1 MKLLSMTL
9 KNFKGIRSFEFTPD
23 GQNVSVYGTN
33 GSGKSTIMDAFT
45 WLLFDKNSHW
55 EAKFGIKTLD
65 SDGEAIPKLEHTV
78 TAILDDDGKKVF
90 LGKTLKE
97 RWVKAHGTAEAVYN
111 GNTTIYM
118 AGSPDAPIPVS
129 SAQYKKTV
137 AGILDEGL
145 FKMLSDPL
153 YFNEKLKTEDR
164 RKALVEIVGETS
176 DDDVVKAHPNLEEV
190 PSILNGMGI
199 DDCRRGLKLKQ
210 RKVGRERDGIPE
222 RIDELS
228 RQLPKWTAEQ
238 VDNARQDLASLP
250 AEREAVQA
258 EIARIQ
264 APDQTARELEI
275 EKAKGKVKDA
285 RNAYDGVAH
294 RRMQVFEMEKSEK
307 TQAIHDLETKHREA
321 EMDLTMLLAEAK
333 ATEGKMTEIGKS
345 LDALRQSFV
354 EEKKNPFGEAPIKKI
369 CPTCGQNLPDDM
381 VEKLETERSQREAAF
396 NQAKAENLKAIN
408 EKGITLSADLKTAS
422 SSLEG
427 CHRDIGQKKAV
438 IEEIKKKISA
448 MKQELDGMT
457 PPEPGALEKNLE
469 AQAAEAQEKL
479 ERLMA
484 AAPDEA
490 PAADVGPLRT
500 KLQSLEE
507 RIDRAKGI
515 EADTD
520 WGNDLNQRI
529 QALLGKDGQLAQ
541 TQADLER
548 KLALLDEFSKTK
560 MDMVNEKC
568 NQAFS
573 HVRWVMFRPNVTNS
587 GYEAC
592 CEATWDGVP
601 YKDLNTGCRINA
613 GLDVINTLAKRAG
626 KTVPIFL
633 DNAESVVKLLPTD
646 AQVIRLVVSDADK
659 TLRVEKED

>member
-1 MKLLSMTL
+1 MKLLKLTL
-9 KNFKGIRSFEFTPD
+9 KNFKGIRSFEFAPD

-65 SDGEAIPKLEHTV
+65 SDGETIPKLEHTV
-78 TAILDDDGKKVF
+78 TAILDDEGKKVY
-90 LGKTLKE
+90 LEKTLKE
-97 RWVKAHGTAEAVYN
+97 RWVKARGTAETVYN

-118 AGSPDAPIPVS
+118 AGSPDAPVPVS
-129 SAQYKKTV
+129 SAQYKKIV

-176 DDDVVKAHPNLEEV
+176 DDDVVKAHPDLKEV
-190 PSILNGMGI
+190 PSILNDMGI
-199 DDCRRGLKLKQ
+199 DDCRRGLKLKR
-210 RKVGRERDGIPE
+210 RKVGQERDGIPE

-238 VDNARQDLASLP
+238 VDNARQDVHTLT
-250 AEREAVQA
+250 ERLESIQA

-285 RNAYDGVAH
+285 RKACDDVAH
-294 RRMQVFEMEKSEK
+294 RRMQVFEMKKAEKA
-307 TQAIHDLETKHREA
+307 QNLHDLETKHREA

-333 ATEGKMTEIGKS
+333 VTEDNVTEIGKS
-345 LDALRQSFV
+345 LEALRQSFV
-354 EEKKNPFGEAPIKKI
+354 DEKKNPFGEAPIDKI
-369 CPTCGQNLPDDM
+369 CPTCGQNLPGDM
-381 VEKLETERSQREAAF
+381 VEKLEAERAQREAMF
-396 NQAKAENLKAIN
+396 NQVKAENLKKIN
-408 EKGITLSADLKTAS
+408 EKGAALSADLKTAS

-427 CHRDIGQKKAV
+427 CRRDISQKKAE
-438 IEEIKKKISA
+438 IEEIKKKISS
-448 MKQELDGMT
+448 MKNELDSMT
-457 PPEPGALEKNLE
+457 PPEPGELEHRLE
-469 AQAAEAQEKL
+469 TQAAEAQKKL
-479 ERLMA
+479 ELLMT
-484 AAPDEA
+484 AAPGKD
-490 PAADVGPLRT
+490 PADVSPLREEA
-500 KLQSLEE
+500 QSIQE
-507 RIDRAKGI
+507 RIDRAKAVV
-515 EADTD
+515 ADTER
-520 WGNDLNQRI
+520 GNSLNRRI
-529 QALLGKDGQLAQ
+529 QELLKSDGQLAQ
-541 TQADLER
+541 QQADLER

-568 NQAFS
+568 NQAFA

>member
-1 MKLLSMTL
+1 MKLLKLTL
-9 KNFKGIRSFEFTPD
+9 KNFKGIRSFEFAPD

-33 GSGKSTIMDAFT
+33 GSGKSTLMDAFT

-65 SDGEAIPKLEHTV
+65 SNGETIPKLEHTV
-78 TAILDDDGKKVF
+78 TAILDDEGKKVY
-90 LGKTLKE
+90 LEKTLKE
-97 RWVKAHGTAEAVYN
+97 RWVKARGTAETVYN

-118 AGSPDAPIPVS
+118 AGSPDAPVPVS
-129 SAQYKKTV
+129 SAQYKKIV

-176 DDDVVKAHPNLEEV
+176 DDDVVKAHPDLKEV
-190 PSILNGMGI
+190 PSILNDMGI

-210 RKVGRERDGIPE
+210 RKVGQERDGIPE

-238 VDNARQDLASLP
+238 VDNARQDVHTLT
-250 AEREAVQA
+250 ERLESIQA

-285 RNAYDGVAH
+285 RKACDDVAH
-294 RRMQVFEMEKSEK
+294 RRMQVFEMKKAEKA
-307 TQAIHDLETKHREA
+307 QNLHDLETKHREA

-333 ATEGKMTEIGKS
+333 VTEDNVTEIGKS
-345 LDALRQSFV
+345 LEALRQSFV
-354 EEKKNPFGEAPIKKI
+354 DEKKNPFGEAPIDKI
-369 CPTCGQNLPDDM
+369 CPTCGQNLPGDM
-381 VEKLETERSQREAAF
+381 VEKLEAERAQREAMF
-396 NQAKAENLKAIN
+396 NQVKAENLKKIN
-408 EKGITLSADLKTAS
+408 EKGAALSADLKTAS

-427 CHRDIGQKKAV
+427 CRRDISQKKAE
-438 IEEIKKKISA
+438 IEEIKKKISS
-448 MKQELDGMT
+448 MKNELDSMT
-457 PPEPGALEKNLE
+457 PPEPGELEHRLE
-469 AQAAEAQEKL
+469 TQAAEAQKKL
-479 ERLMA
+479 ELLMT
-484 AAPDEA
+484 AAPGKD
-490 PAADVGPLRT
+490 PADVSPLREEA
-500 KLQSLEE
+500 QSIQE
-507 RIDRAKGI
+507 RIDKAKAI
-515 EADTD
+515 VADTAR
-520 WGNDLNQRI
+520 GNDLNKRI
-529 QALLGKDGQLAQ
+529 QELLGKDGQLAQ

-573 HVRWVMFRPNVTNS
+573 HVRWVMFRPNVSNS

-601 YKDLNTGCRINA
+601 YKDLNTGFRINA

-659 TLRVEKED
+659 TLKIEKEE

>member
-1 MKLLSMTL
+1 MKLLKLTL
-9 KNFKGIRSFEFTPD
+9 KNFKGIRSFEFAPD

-65 SDGEAIPKLEHTV
+65 SDGETIPKLEHTV
-78 TAILDDDGKKVF
+78 TAILDDEGKKVY
-90 LGKTLKE
+90 LEKTLKE
-97 RWVKAHGTAEAVYN
+97 RWVKARGTAETVYN

-118 AGSPDAPIPVS
+118 AGSPDAPVPVS
-129 SAQYKKTV
+129 SAQYKKIV

-176 DDDVVKAHPNLEEV
+176 DDDVVKAHPDLKEV
-190 PSILNGMGI
+190 PSILNDMGI
-199 DDCRRGLKLKQ
+199 DDCRRGLKLKR
-210 RKVGRERDGIPE
+210 RKVGQERDGIPE

-238 VDNARQDLASLP
+238 VDNARQDVHTLT
-250 AEREAVQA
+250 ERLESIQA

-285 RNAYDGVAH
+285 RKACDDVAH
-294 RRMQVFEMEKSEK
+294 RRMQVFEMKKAEKA
-307 TQAIHDLETKHREA
+307 QNLHDLETKHREA

-333 ATEGKMTEIGKS
+333 VTEDNVTEIGKS
-345 LDALRQSFV
+345 LEALRQSFV
-354 EEKKNPFGEAPIKKI
+354 DEKKNPFGEAPIDKI
-369 CPTCGQNLPDDM
+369 CPTCGQNLPGDM
-381 VEKLETERSQREAAF
+381 VEKLEAERAQREAMF
-396 NQAKAENLKAIN
+396 NQVKAENLKKIN
-408 EKGITLSADLKTAS
+408 EKGAALSADLKTAS

-427 CHRDIGQKKAV
+427 CRRDISQKKAE
-438 IEEIKKKISA
+438 IEEIKKKISS
-448 MKQELDGMT
+448 MKNELDSMT
-457 PPEPGALEKNLE
+457 PPEPGELEHRLE
-469 AQAAEAQEKL
+469 TQAAEAQKKL
-479 ERLMA
+479 ELLMT
-484 AAPDEA
+484 AAPGKD
-490 PAADVGPLRT
+490 PADVSPLREEA
-500 KLQSLEE
+500 QSIQE
-507 RIDRAKGI
+507 RIDRAKAVV
-515 EADTD
+515 ADTER
-520 WGNDLNQRI
+520 GNSLNRRI
-529 QALLGKDGQLAQ
+529 QELLKSDGQLAQ
-541 TQADLER
+541 QQADLER
-548 KLALLDEFSKTK
+548 KLALLGEFSKTK

-568 NQAFS
+568 NQAFA

>member
-1 MKLLSMTL
+1 MKLLKLTL
-9 KNFKGIRSFEFTPD
+9 KNFKGIRSFEFAPD

-33 GSGKSTIMDAFT
+33 GSGKSTLMDAFT

-65 SDGEAIPKLEHTV
+65 SNGETIPKLEHTV
-78 TAILDDDGKKVF
+78 TAILDDEGKKVY
-90 LGKTLKE
+90 LEKTLKE
-97 RWVKAHGTAEAVYN
+97 RWVKARGTAETVYN

-118 AGSPDAPIPVS
+118 AGSPDAPVPVS
-129 SAQYKKTV
+129 SAQYKKIV

-176 DDDVVKAHPNLEEV
+176 DDDVVKAHPDLKEV
-190 PSILNGMGI
+190 PSILNDMGI

-210 RKVGRERDGIPE
+210 RKVGQERDGIPE

-238 VDNARQDLASLP
+238 VDNARQDVHTLT
-250 AEREAVQA
+250 ERLESIQA

-285 RNAYDGVAH
+285 RKACDDVAH
-294 RRMQVFEMEKSEK
+294 RRMQVFEMKKAEKA
-307 TQAIHDLETKHREA
+307 QNLHDLETKHREA

-333 ATEGKMTEIGKS
+333 VTEDNVTEIGKS
-345 LDALRQSFV
+345 LEALRQSFV
-354 EEKKNPFGEAPIKKI
+354 DEKKNPFGEAPIDKI
-369 CPTCGQNLPDDM
+369 CPTCGQNLPGDM
-381 VEKLETERSQREAAF
+381 VEKLEAERAQREAMF
-396 NQAKAENLKAIN
+396 NQVKAENLKKIN
-408 EKGITLSADLKTAS
+408 EKGAALSADLKTAS

-427 CHRDIGQKKAV
+427 CRRDISQKKAE
-438 IEEIKKKISA
+438 IEEIKKKISS
-448 MKQELDGMT
+448 MKNELDSMT
-457 PPEPGALEKNLE
+457 PPEPGELEHRLE
-469 AQAAEAQEKL
+469 TQAAEAQKKL
-479 ERLMA
+479 ELLMT
-484 AAPDEA
+484 AAPGKD
-490 PAADVGPLRT
+490 PADVSPLREEA
-500 KLQSLEE
+500 QSIQE
-507 RIDRAKGI
+507 RIDKAKAI
-515 EADTD
+515 VADTAR
-520 WGNDLNQRI
+520 GNDLNKRI
-529 QALLGKDGQLAQ
+529 QELLGKDGQLAQ

-548 KLALLDEFSKTK
+548 KMALLDEFSKTK

-573 HVRWVMFRPNVTNS
+573 HVRWVMFRPNVSNS

-601 YKDLNTGCRINA
+601 YKDLNTGFRINA

-659 TLRVEKED
+659 TLKIEKEE

>member
-1 MKLLSMTL
+1 MKLISMTL

-33 GSGKSTIMDAFT
+33 GSGKSTLMDAFT

-55 EAKFGIKTLD
+55 EAKFGIKTLN
-65 SDGEAIPKLEHTV
+65 SDGETIPKLEHTV
-78 TAILDDDGKKVF
+78 TAILDDNGKKVY
-90 LGKTLKE
+90 LEKILKE

-111 GNTTIYM
+111 GNTTTYM
-118 AGSPDAPIPVS
+118 AGSPDAPVPVS
-129 SAQYKKTV
+129 SAQYKKIV
-137 AGILDEGL
+137 AGILDEGI

-176 DDDVVKAHPNLEEV
+176 DDDVVKAHPALEEV
-190 PSILNGMGI
+190 PSILNDMGI

-210 RKVGRERDGIPE
+210 RKVGQERDGIPE

-238 VDNARQDLASLP
+238 VDNARQDVHTLT
-250 AEREAVQA
+250 ERLESIQT
-258 EIARIQ
+258 EIARKQ

-275 EKAKGKVKDA
+275 EKVKGKVKDA
-285 RNAYDGVAH
+285 RKACDDVAH
-294 RRMQVFEMEKSEK
+294 RRMQVFEMKKAEKA
-307 TQAIHDLETKHREA
+307 QALHDLETKHREE

-333 ATEGKMTEIGKS
+333 VTKDNVTEIGKS
-345 LDALRQSFV
+345 LEALRQSFV
-354 EEKKNPFGEAPIKKI
+354 AEKKNPFGEAPIDKI
-369 CPTCGQNLPDDM
+369 CPTCGQNLPGEM
-381 VEKLETERSQREAAF
+381 VEKLEAERTQREAMF
-396 NQAKAENLKAIN
+396 NQMKAENLKKIN
-408 EKGITLSADLKTAS
+408 EKGAALSADLKTAS

-427 CHRDIGQKKAV
+427 CLRDIGNKKSE
-438 IEEIKKKISA
+438 IEEIKKKIST
-448 MKQELDGMT
+448 MKSELDSMT
-457 PPEPGALEKNLE
+457 PPEPGELEHRLE
-469 AQAAEAQEKL
+469 ARAAEAQKEL
-479 ERLMA
+479 ERLTA
-484 AAPDEA
+484 AAPGKE
-490 PAADVGPLRT
+490 PADVSPLREEA
-500 KLQSLEE
+500 QSIQE
-507 RIDRAKGI
+507 RIDRAKAVV
-515 EADTD
+515 ADTER
-520 WGNDLNQRI
+520 GNALNRRI
-529 QALLGKDGQLAQ
+529 QELLKSDGQLAQ
-541 TQADLER
+541 AQADLER
-548 KLALLDEFSKTK
+548 KLALLDDFSKAK

-568 NQAFS
+568 NQEFA
-573 HVRWVMFRPNVTNS
+573 HVRWTMFRPNVTNS

-633 DNAESVVKLLPTD
+633 DNAESIVKLLPTD

>member
-1 MKLLSMTL
+1 MKLIKLTL

-33 GSGKSTIMDAFT
+33 GSGKSTLMDAFT

-65 SDGEAIPKLEHTV
+65 SNGETIPKLEHTV
-78 TAILDDDGKKVF
+78 TAILDDEGKKVY
-90 LGKTLKE
+90 LEKTLKE
-97 RWVKAHGTAEAVYN
+97 RWVKARGTAETVYN

-118 AGSPDAPIPVS
+118 AGSPDAPVPVS
-129 SAQYKKTV
+129 SAQYKKIV

-176 DDDVVKAHPNLEEV
+176 DDDVVKAHPDLEEV
-190 PSILNGMGI
+190 PSILNDMGI

-210 RKVGRERDGIPE
+210 RKVGQERDGIPE

-238 VDNARQDLASLP
+238 VDNARQNVHTLT
-250 AEREAVQA
+250 ERLESIQT
-258 EIARIQ
+258 EIARKQ
-264 APDQTARELEI
+264 APNQTDRELEI
-275 EKAKGKVKDA
+275 EKAKGNVKDA
-285 RNAYDGVAH
+285 RKACDDVAY
-294 RRMQVFEMEKSEK
+294 RRMQVFEMKKAEKA
-307 TQAIHDLETKHREA
+307 QALHDLETKHREA

-333 ATEGKMTEIGKS
+333 VTEDKVTEIGKS
-345 LDALRQSFV
+345 LEALRQSFV
-354 EEKKNPFGEAPIKKI
+354 DEKKNPFGEAPIDKI
-369 CPTCGQNLPDDM
+369 CPTCGQNLPGDM
-381 VEKLETERSQREAAF
+381 VKKLEAERAQREAMF
-396 NQAKAENLKAIN
+396 NQTKAENLKKIN
-408 EKGITLSADLKTAS
+408 EKGAALSADLKIVS

-427 CHRDIGQKKAV
+427 CHRDIGNKKTD
-438 IEEIKKKISA
+438 IEEIKKKIST
-448 MKQELDGMT
+448 MKNELDSMT
-457 PPEPGALEKNLE
+457 PPEPGELEHRLE
-469 AQAAEAQEKL
+469 ARAAEAQKEL
-479 ERLMA
+479 ERLTA
-484 AAPDEA
+484 AAPGKE
-490 PAADVGPLRT
+490 PADVSPLREEA
-500 KLQSLEE
+500 QSIQE
-507 RIDRAKGI
+507 RIDRAKAVV
-515 EADTD
+515 ADTER
-520 WGNDLNQRI
+520 GNSLNRRI
-529 QALLGKDGQLAQ
+529 QELLKSDGQLAQ
-541 TQADLER
+541 QQADLER

-560 MDMVNEKC
+560 MDMVNKKC
-568 NQAFS
+568 NQAFA

-659 TLRVEKED
+659 TLRVEKEE

>member
-1 MKLLSMTL
+1 MKLLKLTL
-9 KNFKGIRSFEFTPD
+9 KNFKGIRSFEFAPD

-33 GSGKSTIMDAFT
+33 GSGKSTLMDAFT

-65 SDGEAIPKLEHTV
+65 SNGETIPKLEHTV
-78 TAILDDDGKKVF
+78 TAILDDEGKKVY
-90 LGKTLKE
+90 LEKTLKE
-97 RWVKAHGTAEAVYN
+97 RWVKARGTAETVYN

-118 AGSPDAPIPVS
+118 AGSPDAPVPVS
-129 SAQYKKTV
+129 SAQYKKIV

-176 DDDVVKAHPNLEEV
+176 DDDVVKAHPDLKEV
-190 PSILNGMGI
+190 PSILNDMGI

-210 RKVGRERDGIPE
+210 RKVGQERDGIPE

-238 VDNARQDLASLP
+238 VDNARQDVHTLT
-250 AEREAVQA
+250 ERLESIQA

-285 RNAYDGVAH
+285 RKACDDVAH
-294 RRMQVFEMEKSEK
+294 RRMQVFEMKKAEKA
-307 TQAIHDLETKHREA
+307 QNLHDLETKHREA

-333 ATEGKMTEIGKS
+333 VTEDNVTEIGKS
-345 LDALRQSFV
+345 LEALRQSFV
-354 EEKKNPFGEAPIKKI
+354 DEKKNPFGEAPIDKI
-369 CPTCGQNLPDDM
+369 CPTCGQNLPGDM
-381 VEKLETERSQREAAF
+381 VEKLEAERAQREAMF
-396 NQAKAENLKAIN
+396 NQVKAENLKKIN
-408 EKGITLSADLKTAS
+408 EKGAALSADLKTAS

-427 CHRDIGQKKAV
+427 CRRDISQKKAE
-438 IEEIKKKISA
+438 IEEIKKKISS
-448 MKQELDGMT
+448 MKNELDSMT
-457 PPEPGALEKNLE
+457 PPEPGELEHRLE
-469 AQAAEAQEKL
+469 TQAAEAQKKL
-479 ERLMA
+479 ELLMT
-484 AAPDEA
+484 AAPGKD
-490 PAADVGPLRT
+490 PADVSPLREAA
-500 KLQSLEE
+500 QSIQE
-507 RIDRAKGI
+507 RIDKAKAI
-515 EADTD
+515 VADTAR
-520 WGNDLNQRI
+520 GNDLNKRI
-529 QALLGKDGQLAQ
+529 QELLGKDGQLAQ

-573 HVRWVMFRPNVTNS
+573 HVRWVMFRPNVSNS

-601 YKDLNTGCRINA
+601 YKDLNTGFRINA

-659 TLRVEKED
+659 TLKIEKEE

>member
-1 MKLLSMTL
+1 MKLLKLTL
-9 KNFKGIRSFEFTPD
+9 KNFKGIRSFEFAPD

-33 GSGKSTIMDAFT
+33 GSGKSTLMDAFT

-65 SDGEAIPKLEHTV
+65 SNGETIPKLEHTV
-78 TAILDDDGKKVF
+78 TAILDDEGKKVY
-90 LGKTLKE
+90 LEKTLKE
-97 RWVKAHGTAEAVYN
+97 RWVKARGTAETVYN

-118 AGSPDAPIPVS
+118 AGSPDAPVPVS
-129 SAQYKKTV
+129 SAQYKKIV

-176 DDDVVKAHPNLEEV
+176 DDDVVKAHPDLKEV
-190 PSILNGMGI
+190 PSILNDMGI

-210 RKVGRERDGIPE
+210 RKVGQERDGIPE

-238 VDNARQDLASLP
+238 VDNARQDVHTLT
-250 AEREAVQA
+250 ERLESIQA

-285 RNAYDGVAH
+285 RKACDDVAH
-294 RRMQVFEMEKSEK
+294 RRMQVFEMKKAEKV
-307 TQAIHDLETKHREA
+307 QNLHDLETKHREA

-333 ATEGKMTEIGKS
+333 VTKDNVTEIGKS
-345 LDALRQSFV
+345 LEALRQSFV
-354 EEKKNPFGEAPIKKI
+354 DEKKNPFGEAPIDKI
-369 CPTCGQNLPDDM
+369 CPTCGQNLPGDM
-381 VEKLETERSQREAAF
+381 VEKLEAERAQREAMF
-396 NQAKAENLKAIN
+396 NQVKAENLKKIN
-408 EKGITLSADLKTAS
+408 EKGAALSADLKTAS

-427 CHRDIGQKKAV
+427 CRRDISQKKAE
-438 IEEIKKKISA
+438 IEEIKKKISS
-448 MKQELDGMT
+448 MKNELDSMT
-457 PPEPGALEKNLE
+457 PPEPGELEHRLE
-469 AQAAEAQEKL
+469 TQAAEAQKKL
-479 ERLMA
+479 ELLMT
-484 AAPDEA
+484 AAPGKD
-490 PAADVGPLRT
+490 PADVSPLREEA
-500 KLQSLEE
+500 QSIQE
-507 RIDRAKGI
+507 RIDKAKAI
-515 EADTD
+515 VADTAR
-520 WGNDLNQRI
+520 GNDLNKRI
-529 QALLGKDGQLAQ
+529 QELLGKDGQLAQ

-568 NQAFS
+568 NQAFT
-573 HVRWVMFRPNVTNS
+573 HVRWTMFRPNVTNS

-659 TLRVEKED
+659 TLKIEKEE

>member
-1 MKLLSMTL
+1 MKLLKLTL
-9 KNFKGIRSFEFTPD
+9 KNFKGLRSFKFTPN
-23 GQNVSVYGTN
+23 GKSVSVYGTN
-33 GSGKSTIMDAFT
+33 GAGKSTLMDAFL

-55 EAKFGIKTLD
+55 ETKFGIKTLD
-65 SDGEAIPKLEHTV
+65 SDGKEIPKLEHTV
-78 TAILDDDGKKVF
+78 TAVLDNDGRKVY
-90 LGKTLKE
+90 LEKTLKE
-97 RWVKAHGTAEAVYN
+97 RWVKAHGTAEAIYN
-111 GNTTIYM
+111 GNTTTYM
-118 AGSPDAPIPVS
+118 AGSPDAPVPVS
-129 SAQYKKTV
+129 SAQYKKVV
-137 AGILDEGL
+137 AGILDEGI

-153 YFNEKLKTEDR
+153 YFNEKLKPEDR

-176 DDDVVKAHPNLEEV
+176 DDDVVKAHPDLKEV
-190 PSILNGMGI
+190 PSILNDMGI

-210 RKVGRERDGIPE
+210 RKVGQERDGIPE

-238 VDNARQDLASLP
+238 VDNARQDVHTLT
-250 AEREAVQA
+250 ERLESIQT
-258 EIARIQ
+258 EIARKQ

-285 RNAYDGVAH
+285 RKACDDVAH
-294 RRMQVFEMEKSEK
+294 RRMQVFEMKKAEKA
-307 TQAIHDLETKHREA
+307 QNLHDLETKHREA

-333 ATEGKMTEIGKS
+333 VTKDNVTEIGKS
-345 LDALRQSFV
+345 LEALRQSFV
-354 EEKKNPFGEAPIKKI
+354 DEKKNPFGEAPIDKI
-369 CPTCGQNLPDDM
+369 CPTCGQNLPGDM
-381 VEKLETERSQREAAF
+381 VEKLEAERAQREAMF
-396 NQAKAENLKAIN
+396 NQVKAENLKKIN
-408 EKGITLSADLKTAS
+408 EKGAALSADLKTAS

-427 CHRDIGQKKAV
+427 CHRDIGQKKAE
-438 IEEIKKKISA
+438 IEEIKKKIST
-448 MKQELDGMT
+448 MKQEVDGMT
-457 PPEPGALEKNLE
+457 PPEPGELEKSLE
-469 AQAAEAQEKL
+469 ARAAEAQKEL
-479 ERLMA
+479 ERLTA
-484 AAPDEA
+484 AAPGKE
-490 PAADVGPLRT
+490 PADVSPLREES
-500 KLQSLEE
+500 QSIQE
-507 RIDRAKGI
+507 RIDRAKAI
-515 EADTD
+515 VADTER
-520 WGNDLNQRI
+520 GNALNRRI
-529 QALLGKDGQLAQ
+529 QDLLKSDGQLSQ
-541 TQADLER
+541 QQADLER

-568 NQAFS
+568 NQAFA

-626 KTVPIFL
+626 KTAPIFL

>member
-1 MKLLSMTL
+1 MKLLKLTL
-9 KNFKGIRSFEFTPD
+9 KNFKGIRSFEFAPD

-33 GSGKSTIMDAFT
+33 GSGKSTLMDAFT

-65 SDGEAIPKLEHTV
+65 SNGETIPKLEHTV
-78 TAILDDDGKKVF
+78 TAILDDEGKKVY
-90 LGKTLKE
+90 LEKTLKE
-97 RWVKAHGTAEAVYN
+97 RWVKARGTAETVYN

-118 AGSPDAPIPVS
+118 AGSPDAPVPVS
-129 SAQYKKTV
+129 SAQYKKIV

-176 DDDVVKAHPNLEEV
+176 DDDVVKAHPDLEEV
-190 PSILNGMGI
+190 PSILNDMGI

-210 RKVGRERDGIPE
+210 RKVGQERDGIPE

-238 VDNARQDLASLP
+238 VDNARQNVHTLT
-250 AEREAVQA
+250 ERLESIQT
-258 EIARIQ
+258 EIARKQ
-264 APDQTARELEI
+264 APNQTDRELEI
-275 EKAKGKVKDA
+275 EKAKGNVKDA
-285 RNAYDGVAH
+285 RKACDDVAY
-294 RRMQVFEMEKSEK
+294 RRMQVFEMKKAEKA
-307 TQAIHDLETKHREA
+307 QALHDLETKHREA

-333 ATEGKMTEIGKS
+333 VTEDKVTEIGKS
-345 LDALRQSFV
+345 LEALRQSFV
-354 EEKKNPFGEAPIKKI
+354 DEKKNPFGEAPIDKI
-369 CPTCGQNLPDDM
+369 CPTCGQNLPGDM
-381 VEKLETERSQREAAF
+381 VKKLEAERAQREAMF
-396 NQAKAENLKAIN
+396 NQTKAENLKKIN
-408 EKGITLSADLKTAS
+408 EKGAALSADLKIVS

-427 CHRDIGQKKAV
+427 CHRDIGNKKTD
-438 IEEIKKKISA
+438 IEEIKKKIST
-448 MKQELDGMT
+448 MKNELDSMT
-457 PPEPGALEKNLE
+457 PPEPGELEHRLE
-469 AQAAEAQEKL
+469 ARAAEAQKEL
-479 ERLMA
+479 ERLTA
-484 AAPDEA
+484 AAPGKE
-490 PAADVGPLRT
+490 PADVSPLREEA
-500 KLQSLEE
+500 QSIQE
-507 RIDRAKGI
+507 RIDRAKAVV
-515 EADTD
+515 ADTER
-520 WGNDLNQRI
+520 GNSLNRRI
-529 QALLGKDGQLAQ
+529 QELLKSDGQLAQ
-541 TQADLER
+541 QQADLER

-568 NQAFS
+568 NQAFA

-626 KTVPIFL
+626 KTAPIFL

-659 TLRVEKED
+659 TLRVEKEE

>member
-1 MKLLSMTL
+1 MKLLKLTL

-33 GSGKSTIMDAFT
+33 GSGKSTLMDAFT

-65 SDGEAIPKLEHTV
+65 SDGETIPKLEHTV
-78 TAILDDDGKKVF
+78 TAVLDDDGKKVF

-97 RWVKAHGTAEAVYN
+97 RWVKAHGTSEAVYN

-129 SAQYKKTV
+129 SVQYKKTV

-145 FKMLSDPL
+145 FKMMSDPL

-176 DDDVVKAHPNLEEV
+176 DADVVKTHPDLEEV

-210 RKVGRERDGIPE
+210 RKVGQERDGIPE
-222 RIDELS
+222 RVDELS

-285 RNAYDGVAH
+285 RKACDDVAH
-294 RRMQVFEMEKSEK
+294 RRMQVFEMKKTEKA
-307 TQAIHDLETKHREA
+307 QNLHDLETKHREA
-321 EMDLTMLLAEAK
+321 EMDLTMLLAIKK
-333 ATEGKMTEIGKS
+333 ATEDKMTEIGKS

-354 EEKKNPFGEAPIKKI
+354 DEKKNPFGEAPIKKI
-369 CPTCGQNLPDDM
+369 CPTCGQDLPGDM

-408 EKGITLSADLKTAS
+408 EKGVALSADMKTAS

-427 CHRDIGQKKAV
+427 CHRDIGQKKSE

-448 MKQELDGMT
+448 MKQTLDSMT
-457 PPEPGALEKNLE
+457 PPEPGELEKNLE
-469 AQAAEAQEKL
+469 AQAAEAQKKL

-484 AAPDEA
+484 AAPDKA

-500 KLQSLEE
+500 KLESLQA

-515 EADTD
+515 EADTAR
-520 WGNDLNQRI
+520 GNDLNKRI
-529 QALLGKDGQLAQ
+529 QELLGKDKQLAQ

-560 MDMVNEKC
+560 MDMVNEKS

-613 GLDVINTLAKRAG
+613 GLDVINTLSKRSG

-633 DNAESVVKLLPTD
+633 DNAESVVKLLPTY

-659 TLRVEKED
+659 TLRFEKED

>member
-1 MKLLSMTL
+1 MKLLKLTL
-9 KNFKGIRSFEFTPD
+9 KNFKGIRSFEFAPD

-33 GSGKSTIMDAFT
+33 GSGKSTLMDAFT

-65 SDGEAIPKLEHTV
+65 SNGETIPKLEHTV
-78 TAILDDDGKKVF
+78 TAILDDEGKKVY
-90 LGKTLKE
+90 LEKTLKE
-97 RWVKAHGTAEAVYN
+97 RWVKARGTAETVYN

-118 AGSPDAPIPVS
+118 AGSPDAPVPVS
-129 SAQYKKTV
+129 SAQYKKIV

-176 DDDVVKAHPNLEEV
+176 DDDVVKAHPDLEEV
-190 PSILNGMGI
+190 PSILNDMGI

-210 RKVGRERDGIPE
+210 RKVGQERDGIPE

-238 VDNARQDLASLP
+238 VDNARQNVHTLT
-250 AEREAVQA
+250 ERLESIQT
-258 EIARIQ
+258 EIARKQ
-264 APDQTARELEI
+264 APNQTDRELEI
-275 EKAKGKVKDA
+275 EKAKGNVKDA
-285 RNAYDGVAH
+285 RKACDDVAY
-294 RRMQVFEMEKSEK
+294 RRMQVFEMKKAEKA
-307 TQAIHDLETKHREA
+307 QALHDLETKHREA

-333 ATEGKMTEIGKS
+333 VTEDKVTEIGKS
-345 LDALRQSFV
+345 LEALRQSFV
-354 EEKKNPFGEAPIKKI
+354 DEKKNPFGEAPIDKI
-369 CPTCGQNLPDDM
+369 CPTCGQNLPGDM
-381 VEKLETERSQREAAF
+381 VKKLEAERAQREAMF
-396 NQAKAENLKAIN
+396 NQTKAENLKKIN
-408 EKGITLSADLKTAS
+408 EKGAALSADLKIVS

-427 CHRDIGQKKAV
+427 CHRDIGNKKTD
-438 IEEIKKKISA
+438 IEEIKKKIST
-448 MKQELDGMT
+448 MKNELDSMT
-457 PPEPGALEKNLE
+457 PPEPGELEHRLE
-469 AQAAEAQEKL
+469 ARAAEAQKEL
-479 ERLMA
+479 ERLTA
-484 AAPDEA
+484 AAPGKE
-490 PAADVGPLRT
+490 PADVSPLREEA
-500 KLQSLEE
+500 QSIQE
-507 RIDRAKGI
+507 RIDRAKAVV
-515 EADTD
+515 ADTER
-520 WGNDLNQRI
+520 GNSLNRRI
-529 QALLGKDGQLAQ
+529 QELLKSDGQLAQ
-541 TQADLER
+541 QQADLER

-560 MDMVNEKC
+560 MDMVNKKC
-568 NQAFS
+568 NQAFA

-659 TLRVEKED
+659 TLRVEKEE

>member
-1 MKLLSMTL
+1 MKLLKLTL
-9 KNFKGIRSFEFTPD
+9 KNFKGIRSFEFAPD

-65 SDGEAIPKLEHTV
+65 SNGETIPKLEHTV
-78 TAILDDDGKKVF
+78 TAILDDEGKKVY
-90 LGKTLKE
+90 LEKTLKE
-97 RWVKAHGTAEAVYN
+97 RWVKARGTAETVYN

-118 AGSPDAPIPVS
+118 AGSPDAPVPVS
-129 SAQYKKTV
+129 SAQYKKIV

-176 DDDVVKAHPNLEEV
+176 DDDVVKAHPDLEEV
-190 PSILNGMGI
+190 PSILNDMGI

-210 RKVGRERDGIPE
+210 RKVGQERDGIPE

-285 RNAYDGVAH
+285 RKACDDVAH
-294 RRMQVFEMEKSEK
+294 QRLQVFDKEKAEKS
-307 TQAIHDLETKHREA
+307 QNLHDLETKHREA
-321 EMDLTMLLAEAK
+321 EMDLTMLLAESK

-354 EEKKNPFGEAPIKKI
+354 DEKKHPFGEATIEKI

-427 CHRDIGQKKAV
+427 CHRDIGMKKAE

-448 MKQELDGMT
+448 MKQELDGLT
-457 PPEPGALEKNLE
+457 PPEPGELEKNLE
-469 AQAAEAQEKL
+469 AQAAEAQKKL

-484 AAPDEA
+484 ALDEA
-490 PAADVGPLRT
+490 PAADVRPLRT
-500 KLQSLEE
+500 KLESLQA

-515 EADTD
+515 EADTAR
-520 WGNDLNQRI
+520 GNDLNQRI
-529 QALLGKDGQLAQ
+529 QELLGKDGQLAQ

-568 NQAFS
+568 NQAFT

-601 YKDLNTGCRINA
+601 YKDLNTGFRINA
-613 GLDVINTLAKRAG
+613 GLDVINTLAQRAG

-633 DNAESVVKLLPTD
+633 DNAESVVQLLPTD
-646 AQVIRLVVSDADK
+646 AQVIRLVVSDEDK
-659 TLRVEKED
+659 SLRVEKED

>member
-1 MKLLSMTL
+1 MKLLKLTL
-9 KNFKGIRSFEFTPD
+9 KNFKGIRSFEFVLD

-33 GSGKSTIMDAFT
+33 GSGKSTLMDAFT

-55 EAKFGIKTLD
+55 ESKFGIKTLD
-65 SDGEAIPKLEHTV
+65 SNGETIPQLEHTV
-78 TAILDDDGKKVF
+78 TAILDDDGRKVY
-90 LGKTLKE
+90 LEKTLKE
-97 RWVKAHGTAEAVYN
+97 RWVKAHGTAEAIYN
-111 GNTTIYM
+111 GNTTTYM

-129 SAQYKKTV
+129 AAQYKKTV
-137 AGILDEGL
+137 SSILDENL

-176 DDDVVKAHPNLEEV
+176 DEDVVKAHPDMEEV
-190 PSILNGMGI
+190 PSILTDMGI

-210 RKVGRERDGIPE
+210 RKVGQERDGIPE

-238 VDNARQDLASLP
+238 VANARQDVHTLT
-250 AEREAVQA
+250 ERLESIHA
-258 EIARIQ
+258 EIARKQ

-275 EKAKGKVKDA
+275 EKAKGNVKDA
-285 RNAYDGVAH
+285 RNAYDDVAY
-294 RRMQVFEMEKSEK
+294 RRMQVFEMKKAEKA
-307 TQAIHDLETKHREA
+307 QALHDLEAKHREA

-333 ATEGKMTEIGKS
+333 VTKDNVTEIGKS
-345 LDALRQSFV
+345 LEALRQSFV
-354 EEKKNPFGEAPIKKI
+354 DEKKNPFGEAPIDKI
-369 CPTCGQNLPDDM
+369 CPTCGQNLPGEM
-381 VEKLETERSQREAAF
+381 VEKLEAERAQRESMF
-396 NQAKAENLKAIN
+396 NQVKAENLKKIN
-408 EKGITLSADLKTAS
+408 EKGAALSADLKTAI

-427 CHRDIGQKKAV
+427 CHRDIGNKKAE
-438 IEEIKKKISA
+438 IEEIKKKIST
-448 MKQELDGMT
+448 MKNELDGMT
-457 PPEPGALEKNLE
+457 PPEPGELEHRLETRAVE
-469 AQAAEAQEKL
+469 AQKEL
-479 ERLMA
+479 ERLTA
-484 AAPDEA
+484 AAPGKE
-490 PAADVGPLRT
+490 PADVSPLREEA
-500 KLQSLEE
+500 QSIQD
-507 RIDRAKGI
+507 RIERAKTVV
-515 EADTD
+515 ADTER
-520 WGNDLNQRI
+520 GNALNRRI
-529 QALLGKDGQLAQ
+529 QELLKSDGQLAQ
-541 TQADLER
+541 QQVDLER

-568 NQAFS
+568 NQAFT

-587 GYEAC
+587 GYESC
-592 CEATWDGVP
+592 CEATWDGIP

>member
-1 MKLLSMTL
+1 MKLLKLTL
-9 KNFKGIRSFEFTPD
+9 KNFKGIRSFEFAPD

-33 GSGKSTIMDAFT
+33 GSGKSTLMDAFT

-65 SDGEAIPKLEHTV
+65 SNGETIPKLEHTV
-78 TAILDDDGKKVF
+78 TAILDDEGKKVY
-90 LGKTLKE
+90 LEKTLKE
-97 RWVKAHGTAEAVYN
+97 RWVKARGTAETVYN

-118 AGSPDAPIPVS
+118 AGSPDAPVPVS
-129 SAQYKKTV
+129 SAQYKKIV

-176 DDDVVKAHPNLEEV
+176 DDDVVKAHPDLEEV
-190 PSILNGMGI
+190 PSILNDMGI

-210 RKVGRERDGIPE
+210 RKVGQERDGIPE

-238 VDNARQDLASLP
+238 VDNARQNVHTLT
-250 AEREAVQA
+250 ERLESIQT
-258 EIARIQ
+258 EIARKQ
-264 APDQTARELEI
+264 APNQTDRELEI
-275 EKAKGKVKDA
+275 EKAKGNVKDA
-285 RNAYDGVAH
+285 RKACDDVAY
-294 RRMQVFEMEKSEK
+294 RRMQVFEMKKAEKA
-307 TQAIHDLETKHREA
+307 QALHDLETKHREA

-333 ATEGKMTEIGKS
+333 VTEDKVTEIGKS
-345 LDALRQSFV
+345 LEALRQSFV
-354 EEKKNPFGEAPIKKI
+354 DEKKNPFGEAPIDKI
-369 CPTCGQNLPDDM
+369 CPTCGQNLPGDM
-381 VEKLETERSQREAAF
+381 VKKLEAERAQREAMF
-396 NQAKAENLKAIN
+396 NQTKAENLKKIN
-408 EKGITLSADLKTAS
+408 EKGAALSADLKIVS

-427 CHRDIGQKKAV
+427 CHRDIGNKKTD
-438 IEEIKKKISA
+438 IEEIKKKIST
-448 MKQELDGMT
+448 MKNELDSMT
-457 PPEPGALEKNLE
+457 PPEPGELEHRLE
-469 AQAAEAQEKL
+469 ARAAEAQKEL
-479 ERLMA
+479 ERLTA
-484 AAPDEA
+484 AAPGKE
-490 PAADVGPLRT
+490 PADVSPLREEA
-500 KLQSLEE
+500 QSIQE
-507 RIDRAKGI
+507 RIDRAKAVV
-515 EADTD
+515 ADTER
-520 WGNDLNQRI
+520 GNSLNRRI
-529 QALLGKDGQLAQ
+529 QELLKSDGQLAQ
-541 TQADLER
+541 QQADLER

-568 NQAFS
+568 SQAFA

-659 TLRVEKED
+659 TLRVEKEE

>member
-1 MKLLSMTL
+1 MKLLKLSL
-9 KNFKGIRSFEFTPD
+9 KNFKGLRSFEFTPD

-33 GSGKSTIMDAFT
+33 GSGKSTLMDAFT

-55 EAKFGIKTLD
+55 ESKFGIKTLD
-65 SDGEAIPKLEHTV
+65 SNGETIPKLEHTV
-78 TAILDDDGKKVF
+78 TAILDDEGKKVY
-90 LGKTLKE
+90 LEKTLKE
-97 RWVKAHGTAEAVYN
+97 RWVKAHGTAEAIYN

-118 AGSPDAPIPVS
+118 AGSPDAPVPVS
-129 SAQYKKTV
+129 SAQYKKIV

-176 DDDVVKAHPNLEEV
+176 DDDVVKAHPDLKEV
-190 PSILNGMGI
+190 PSILNDMGI

-210 RKVGRERDGIPE
+210 RKVGQERDGIPE
-222 RIDELS
+222 RVDELS
-228 RQLPKWTAEQ
+228 RQMPKWTAEQ
-238 VDNARQDLASLP
+238 VDNARQDVHTLT
-250 AEREAVQA
+250 ERLESIQT
-258 EIARIQ
+258 EIARKQ

-275 EKAKGKVKDA
+275 EKAKGNVKDA
-285 RNAYDGVAH
+285 RNAYDDVAH
-294 RRMQVFEMEKSEK
+294 HRMHVFEMKKAEKA
-307 TQAIHDLETKHREA
+307 QALHDLETKHREA

-333 ATEGKMTEIGKS
+333 VTEDNVTEIGKS
-345 LDALRQSFV
+345 MEALRQSFV
-354 EEKKNPFGEAPIKKI
+354 DEKKNPFGEAPIDKI
-369 CPTCGQNLPDDM
+369 CPTCGQNLPGDM
-381 VEKLETERSQREAAF
+381 VEKLEAERAQREAMF
-396 NQAKAENLKAIN
+396 NKVKAENLKKIN
-408 EKGITLSADLKTAS
+408 EKGAALSADLKTAS

-427 CHRDIGQKKAV
+427 CHRDIGQKKAE
-438 IEEIKKKISA
+438 IKEIKKKIST
-448 MKQELDGMT
+448 MKNELDSMT
-457 PPEPGALEKNLE
+457 PPEPGELEHRLE
-469 AQAAEAQEKL
+469 ARAVEAQKEL
-479 ERLMA
+479 ERLTA
-484 AAPDEA
+484 AAPGKE
-490 PAADVGPLRT
+490 PADVSPLREEA
-500 KLQSLEE
+500 QSIQE
-507 RIDRAKGI
+507 RIDRAKAI
-515 EADTD
+515 VADTER
-520 WGNDLNQRI
+520 GNALNRRI
-529 QALLGKDGQLAQ
+529 QELLRSDGQLAQ
-541 TQADLER
+541 RQADLER

-568 NQAFS
+568 NQAFA

-646 AQVIRLVVSDADK
+646 AQVIRLVVNDADK